1 MKRILNVR
9 REEFSLKEPFKIAH
23 GTKIISEVIY
33 VELIEGNYKGVA
45 ESVPYA
51 RYGESCNSVI
61 EQIEGVRTVI
71 EQGITR
77 FELQDIL
84 AHGAARNALDCAL
97 WDLAAQQQ
105 QKPLW
110 EIAQLPNPR
119 TLKTAYTL
127 VINKPDLMARQAANL
142 GKKYPILKLKL
153 AGDKYDEQRIIK
165 VRQAAKHAMLILDA
179 NEAITA
185 GNFAA
190 LLDICIAQNVAMV
203 EQPFKVGQDD
213 ILLKNNAKI
222 TICADESCHIAA
234 DLEGLRGKYNMIN
247 IKLDKAGGLT
257 EAIKLYQQARALNF
271 KIMVGCMVGSSLSLL
286 PAYYLAAA
294 ADLVDL
300 DAALLLKKDRGL
312 LKYIGNEL
320 FV

>member
-1 MKRILNVR
+1 
-9 REEFSLKEPFKIAH
+9 
-23 GTKIISEVIY
+23 
-33 VELIEGNYKGVA
+33 
-45 ESVPYA
+45 
-51 RYGESCNSVI
+51 
-61 EQIEGVRTVI
+61 
-71 EQGITR
+71 
-77 FELQDIL
+77 
-84 AHGAARNALDCAL
+84 
-97 WDLAAQQQ
+97 
-105 QKPLW
+105 
-110 EIAQLPNPR
+110 
-119 TLKTAYTL
+119 
-127 VINKPDLMARQAANL
+127 
-142 GKKYPILKLKL
+142 
-153 AGDKYDEQRIIK
+153 
-165 VRQAAKHAMLILDA
+165 
-179 NEAITA
+179 
-185 GNFAA
+185 
-190 LLDICIAQNVAMV
+190 MV

-320 FV
+320 FI